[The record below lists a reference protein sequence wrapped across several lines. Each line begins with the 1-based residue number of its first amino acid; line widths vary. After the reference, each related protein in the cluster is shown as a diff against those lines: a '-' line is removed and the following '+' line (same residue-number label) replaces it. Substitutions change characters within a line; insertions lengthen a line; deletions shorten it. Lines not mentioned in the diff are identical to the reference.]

1 MGQFGGIFDSDARD
15 HRAATAKMTAH
26 IHRFVEI
33 NAGFLK
39 NDRNRRVVNMT
50 LQIKISKARGN
61 GDCRRENRLIQ
72 SGAV

>member
-1 MGQFGGIFDSDARD
+1 
-15 HRAATAKMTAH
+15 MTAH

-39 NDRNRRVVNMT
+39 NDRNRRFVNMT